1 MTSTGYLITRYYD
14 FTIDHLMDWNG
25 FHKNFA
31 SIVLGLVLITIM
43 IVVNEY
49 RHKVLK
55 MQALPFDDATNKL
68 RIQELNQFKWD
79 ILLGIIFGTCRGILI
94 IIIIPSLLPPAII
107 IIIIIN
113 VHTNELL

>member
-1 MTSTGYLITRYYD
+1 
-14 FTIDHLMDWNG
+14 MDWNG

-94 IIIIPSLLPPAII
+94 IIIIVTIITSSPTTII
-107 IIIIIN
+107 II
-113 VHTNELL
+113 VHTNKLL